1 MGPIIL
7 VQGRIILQTRMIA
20 VFDPQNLF
28 FNAIFFKIILASSC
42 LESCYRVGIILA
54 SSWTVAGR
62 ATPTS
67 SSCHFSLII
76 LPSRKRGP
84 EIVIILASSW
94 VVVATAALH
103 SILPAS
109 SYMSAQSS
117 RAIQGHPGVIQE
129 SSWAIL
135 GHPALKIQA
144 QSSWC
149 HPGPRATS
157 PLVITSSWH
166 HPG

>member
-1 MGPIIL
+1 
-7 VQGRIILQTRMIA
+7 MIA

-28 FNAIFFKIILASSC
+28 FKAIFFKIIWASSC

-62 ATPTS
+62 AAPTS

-117 RAIQGHPGVIQE
+117 WAIQGHPGVIQE